1 MQQEVSTDS
10 DELTFGS
17 FYKRARKGTD
27 VDTVRAM
34 PLAKTDTTR
43 RAPLGVP
50 HTTKRAPLGVP
61 QHIQTFSFRKLG
73 LALDAR

>member
-17 FYKRARKGTD
+17 FHKRARKGTD

-34 PLAKTDTTR
+34 PLAKTD
-43 RAPLGVP
+43 
-50 HTTKRAPLGVP
+50 TTKRAPLGVP